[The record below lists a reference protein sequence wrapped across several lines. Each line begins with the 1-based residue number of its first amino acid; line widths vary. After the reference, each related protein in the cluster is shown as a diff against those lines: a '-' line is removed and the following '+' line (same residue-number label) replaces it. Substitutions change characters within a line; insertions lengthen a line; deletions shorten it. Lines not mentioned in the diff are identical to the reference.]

1 MRNLL
6 LVAMALISATLW
18 SCNADGKITGVEQ
31 SSSSTM
37 KLSSSA
43 ALVDEQS
50 SSSSFS
56 FNTSEEAS
64 SSTAGITSDLA
75 LQELYAQGTSYV
87 QVVVNAQVT
96 RILADDTEGDQ
107 HQKFIV
113 ALGSG
118 QTLLIA
124 HNIDIAPRV
133 PVAVGTRLTIAGEYI
148 WNAEGGLVHWTHHDP
163 DGSHVDGYIL
173 LDGVYYK

>member
-18 SCNADGKITGVEQ
+18 SCNADGVTTGTEHT
-31 SSSSTM
+31 SSSSAV
-37 KLSSSA
+37 SSA
-43 ALVDEQS
+43 
-50 SSSSFS
+50 
-56 FNTSEEAS
+56 
-64 SSTAGITSDLA
+64 STAGITSDLA

-96 RILADDTEGDQ
+96 RVLADDTEGDQ